1 MKRVRIVAAS
11 DASQE
16 PHIRAKWVQLLD
28 QYSGTTLF
36 YQSPEYFNHLARL
49 RADRAFLAIVEGDD
63 GEPIGIVPLRKSP
76 VLLKFEVRKRH
87 FAKVSFSGIRI
98 LGGTL
103 LAPQSSDVFELVF
116 QQIARSFPDCDA
128 MEVTGLSTTSI
139 LWDFLRNN
147 GSLARDFTI
156 YVPNGPRICHTA
168 RVPGSYTEYLGRFGR
183 KKQYNLKRQIRRL
196 DRFGNGTLALHRI
209 DRVSVVK
216 HLQSAR
222 IALGDH
228 ARPDVDRQVSETEL
242 LDLAERGL
250 LLSYVLSV
258 NGKPCGLA
266 FGTRFRDTLL
276 LHHFRHDAEINHLSP
291 GTVLQTLMM
300 KDLAEHRL
308 ARLIDYG
315 FGEPR
320 YRLTNELN
328 ERVSVVMV
336 RRGRVNESLIGAHR
350 EYVRLVDGVK
360 RLVRHRRRTV
370 DDPGVRPVDVEAGI
384 PARHA
389 DGRPRLS
396 IARPGWHARLIHEAR
411 VFIAATVDR
420 RVPWYARLSATAM
433 PAAYLLAPIDP
444 IPNRLP
450 VIGHLDDAIVAVLA
464 IALFVRLVPPALRD
478 RLRADLQQPSV
489 EKGLAVR
496 PGMRQPARAALT
508 VLSLTVLGAITAAWS
523 ALLVWAAI
531 SLLRL

>member
-1 MKRVRIVAAS
+1 
-11 DASQE
+11 
-16 PHIRAKWVQLLD
+16 
-28 QYSGTTLF
+28 
-36 YQSPEYFNHLARL
+36 
-49 RADRAFLAIVEGDD
+49 
-63 GEPIGIVPLRKSP
+63 
-76 VLLKFEVRKRH
+76 
-87 FAKVSFSGIRI
+87 
-98 LGGTL
+98 
-103 LAPQSSDVFELVF
+103 
-116 QQIARSFPDCDA
+116 
-128 MEVTGLSTTSI
+128 
-139 LWDFLRNN
+139 
-147 GSLARDFTI
+147 
-156 YVPNGPRICHTA
+156 
-168 RVPGSYTEYLGRFGR
+168 
-183 KKQYNLKRQIRRL
+183 
-196 DRFGNGTLALHRI
+196 
-209 DRVSVVK
+209 
-216 HLQSAR
+216 
-222 IALGDH
+222 
-228 ARPDVDRQVSETEL
+228 
-242 LDLAERGL
+242 
-250 LLSYVLSV
+250 
-258 NGKPCGLA
+258 
-266 FGTRFRDTLL
+266 
-276 LHHFRHDAEINHLSP
+276 
-291 GTVLQTLMM
+291 
-300 KDLAEHRL
+300 
-308 ARLIDYG
+308 
-315 FGEPR
+315 EPR

-370 DDPGVRPVDVEAGI
+370 DDPGVRPGDGEAGI

-531 SLLRL
+531 S